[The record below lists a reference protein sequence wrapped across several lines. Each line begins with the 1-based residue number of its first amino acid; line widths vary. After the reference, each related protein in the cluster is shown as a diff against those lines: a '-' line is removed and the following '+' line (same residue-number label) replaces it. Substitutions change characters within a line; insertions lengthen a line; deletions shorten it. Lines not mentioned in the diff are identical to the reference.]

1 MSRYKKY
8 IKESYKYFQE
18 VSPNYSP
25 DADDIVMDVVGMI
38 EEETGYRMDD
48 EEIDELEKEVTG

>member
-18 VSPNYSP
+18 VSPNYQP

-38 EEETGYRMDD
+38 EEATGYRMDD
-48 EEIDELEKEVTG
+48 EEIEELEKEVTG